1 MDTVKER
8 DAAIIELGR
17 NPRLAHAALFKHRH
31 PQETPDAHY
40 VAIDLW
46 HSVSQFVL
54 LMAFRGFAKSTI
66 FEEGATVEACFGQFR
81 NGIIL
86 GASETR
92 AVERL
97 ASIRHEIET
106 NQFIAELFGNL
117 VGPTWGEKKIVL
129 TNGVCLQAYGRGQSL
144 RGAKHLAAR
153 PDRAFGDDMEDEE
166 SVATPEARAKFKAW
180 VLKVVM
186 PSLDPSC
193 RFRIAGTPLDPQ
205 AFLVFLSKNPDWL
218 TRVFPIEYI
227 DPVTGERRATWPARF
242 PLDAIDTLRRQYAN
256 LGAMQEYMQEYM
268 CQASDPQ
275 SKSFTEEMFKV
286 EPTVR
291 TWHPVR
297 AFYDPARTVKAR
309 SNKTGVVVWS
319 AIGQRTMIWD
329 AYARLWK
336 PDEMIADMF
345 RVNELY
351 NPVEIGVEETGLN
364 EFILQPLRHEM
375 LRRNCVLPIK
385 AMNAPKGKLDFIK
398 GMQPFFKAG
407 EVIFASELIE
417 LRNQLLSF
425 PTGDND
431 IINALA
437 YRWKMGGVPIY
448 EDFGLQNIVERMP
461 TIQRETVHV
470 ALNST
475 QQFTTV
481 VGVQFINGQVRVVGD
496 WISEGDPGTH
506 LRTMLQQASIDTG
519 CKLQLVAGPK
529 HFGTHDDV
537 GLLAAARKIA
547 LEIKMAGSEIEGRE
561 ALRELMR
568 QVKQG
573 APPLQVS
580 TAARW
585 TLNGFLGGYNRVVT
599 KAGVLSDFAEEN
611 GYKVLMEGLES
622 FATLLQ
628 PGLTVTERNDV
639 GYETTRDGRRYISA
653 RAVAR

>member
-1 MDTVKER
+1 MENSEER
-8 DAAIIELGR
+8 DAVIIELGR
-17 NPRLAHAALFKHRH
+17 NPRLAHASLFRHRH
-31 PQETPDAHY
+31 PQATPDAHY
-40 VAIDLW
+40 EAIDLW

-66 FEEGATVEACFGQFR
+66 FEEGATVEACFGQFK
-81 NGIIL
+81 NAIIL

-106 NQFIAELFGNL
+106 NPFITELFGNL

-144 RGAKHLAAR
+144 RGAKHLSWR

-205 AFLVFLSKNPDWL
+205 AFLVFLARNPDWL

-227 DPVTGERRATWPARF
+227 DKETGERRATWKARF
-242 PLDAIDTLRRQYAN
+242 PLEAIDRLRRQYEN
-256 LGAMQEYMQEYM
+256 MGAMQEYMQEYM
-268 CQASDPQ
+268 CQASDPE
-275 SKSFTEEMFKV
+275 SRAFTTDMFKV

-297 AFYDPARTVKAR
+297 AFYDPARTVKKR
-309 SNKTGVVVWS
+309 SNKTGVAIFS
-319 AIGQRTMIWD
+319 AINNRTMVWD
-329 AYARLWK
+329 AYGKLWK
-336 PDEMIADMF
+336 PDEIIADMF
-345 RVNELY
+345 RVHDAY
-351 NPVEIGVEETGLN
+351 NPTEIGVEINSLN

-375 LRRNCVLPIK
+375 LRRGCVLPIK
-385 AMNAPKGKLDFIK
+385 AMNAPKGKQDFIK
-398 GMQPFFKAG
+398 SMQPFFKAG
-407 EVIFASELIE
+407 EVIFAQDLPA
-417 LRNQLLSF
+417 LTNQLLSF
-425 PTGDND
+425 PTGEDD

-448 EDFGLQNIVERMP
+448 EDFSVQNIVEAMP
-461 TIQRETVHV
+461 VVQREPMHL
-470 ALNST
+470 ALNAT
-475 QQFTTV
+475 QQFTTA
-481 VGVQFINGQVRVVGD
+481 VGIQFVNGQTRIVGD
-496 WISEGDPGTH
+496 WIREGDPGTH
-506 LRTMLQQASIDTG
+506 LRTILQQATLDTG
-519 CKLQLVAGPK
+519 CKLQFCAGPQ
-529 HFGTHDDV
+529 HFTTHDGV
-537 GLLAAARKIA
+537 GLLAAARKVPI
-547 LEIKMAGSEIEGRE
+547 EIKMAGADFEGRE
-561 ALRELMR
+561 SLRQMMR
-568 QVKQG
+568 LIKQG

-580 TAARW
+580 SAARW
-585 TLNGFLGGYNRVVT
+585 TLNGFLGGYCRLVT

-628 PGLTVTERNDV
+628 PGLMITERDDV
-639 GYETTRDGRRYISA
+639 RYETTNDGRRYISA
-653 RAVAR
+653 RAVTR